1 MGKLSPMLWCGFTE
15 IAEKTSMWPL
25 SIRPEIPTAPRK
37 SVRDNFVLEAIGE
50 LLDPLEIGDLDEG
63 AVPIWKLAVVEAQMI
78 IDDHRRGAVSTDTAI
93 GDLLV
98 VARRLAS

>member
-1 MGKLSPMLWCGFTE
+1 
-15 IAEKTSMWPL
+15 MWPL
-25 SIRPEIPTAPRK
+25 SIRPEIPAAPRK

-78 IDDHRRGAVSTDTAI
+78 IDDHRRGAVSTDAAI

-98 VARRLAS
+98 VARRLASAAKFEDREARARIS